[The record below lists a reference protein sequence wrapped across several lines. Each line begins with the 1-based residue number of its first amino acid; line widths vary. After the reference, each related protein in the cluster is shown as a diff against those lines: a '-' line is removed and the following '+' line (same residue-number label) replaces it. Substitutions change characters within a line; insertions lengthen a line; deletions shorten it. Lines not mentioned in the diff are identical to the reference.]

1 MSDAVVVVGP
11 KVVRGPGEVDPEVAS
26 VALECIDDELALLDG
41 RAVPAAEVW
50 RTVLG
55 SAMSGPRDE
64 VVLICPSWW
73 ADSRVERVEA
83 AAREWCGTVVVRA
96 RVEVLAAASTVV
108 ELAPELVVVHAG
120 EHRRAI
126 ARPSRDGSAVPT
138 IAACVAGLDAVVI
151 DAPAGLA
158 RLGADL
164 ARTLRSRC
172 ADVTVV
178 DDDARVRTATDRQA
192 RPRATPT
199 PSRRRRVG
207 VRATAALVAALS
219 VAALAAAGLAIDADP
234 DPDADVGAVAWL
246 VEGRVAVEV
255 PARWTVERITSGPG
269 SARVQVVSPS
279 NPFDA
284 IALVQSRVPDAQ
296 TLDETAAALRDALAD
311 EPDGV
316 FVDFVALDEHA
327 QRAAVTYREIR
338 ADRQIAWTVLLDGG
352 VRIAIGCQGSVG
364 QTGPEPQCERAVG
377 SAHAVT

>member
-1 MSDAVVVVGP
+1 VSDAVVVVGP
-11 KVVRGPGEVDPEVAS
+11 KVIRGPGEVDPELAS
-26 VALECIDDELALLDG
+26 VALECIDDELALLQG

-55 SAMSGPRDE
+55 SAISGPRDE

-83 AAREWCGTVVVRA
+83 AAREWCGTVVFRP
-96 RVEVLAAASTVV
+96 RVEVLTAARTVV

-126 ARPSRDGSAVPT
+126 ARSSQDGSVVPT

-151 DAPAGLA
+151 DAPSGLA

-164 ARTLRSRC
+164 GRTLRSRC

-178 DDDARVRTATDRQA
+178 DDDVLVRTATDRQA
-192 RPRATPT
+192 RRPATPT
-199 PSRRRRVG
+199 PSRRRGVG
-207 VRATAALVAALS
+207 VRATAALAAALS
-219 VAALAAAGLAIDADP
+219 VAALAAAGLAIDTDP
-234 DPDADVGAVAWL
+234 EDDIGAVAWL

-279 NPFDA
+279 TPFDV

-296 TLDETAAALRDALAD
+296 TLEETASALRDALAD

-316 FVDFVALDEHA
+316 FVDFVARDEHA
-327 QRAAVTYREIR
+327 QRPAVTYREIR

-352 VRIAIGCQGSVG
+352 VRIAIGCQGSVARP
-364 QTGPEPQCERAVG
+364 GPEPQCERSVR
-377 SAHAVT
+377 SAHAVA